1 VIITAARSFVPL
13 MQEPGPGLAF
23 FGHRPALTA
32 DRGPAAGLPAGIF
45 TGSEHQDQASPQV
58 AVLIGKLGQLG
69 VWIPLTDM
77 LLALTMTVT
86 SALALDPGSRPER
99 TS

>member
-45 TGSEHQDQASPQV
+45 TGSEQASPQV